1 MGTPP
6 FLRLDNQTNVRYN
19 IGNSSHKREQQKWGD
34 LMEWTFGSF
43 VRERRKEKGLS
54 LRELAARLGLSLVYM
69 SNIDTDRRPA
79 PTQEYLDRMAAEFA
93 LGMEE
98 YELLL
103 DLAAKSK
110 R

>member
-1 MGTPP
+1 M
-6 FLRLDNQTNVRYN
+6 Y
-19 IGNSSHKREQQKWGD
+19 GNGGRKRGCHC
-34 LMEWTFGSF
+34 GSWPH
-43 VRERRKEKGLS
+43 GS
-54 LRELAARLGLSLVYM
+54 ASLVYM

-93 LGMEE
+93 LGKEE